1 MVPMKVIALIGSRG
15 KQGRTAKAANAWM
28 DGFRSAGGEVEAFF
42 LPELKI
48 ERCRQC
54 DDDGWG
60 LCLRE
65 GKCIITDDMQKL
77 AEGIKK
83 ADAVLMATPV
93 YWGELS
99 ESLRAFIDRLRR
111 TALHHDGKKG
121 IAEKPVFG
129 ICVAGGG
136 GGAAPE
142 CAGRMERILRDC
154 GFHLEDVVPARRQ
167 NLDYKLEVLKTSGAA
182 FARRK

>member
-1 MVPMKVIALIGSRG
+1 MLAMKIIALIGSRG
-15 KQGRTAKAANAWM
+15 KQGRTAKAAGAWL
-28 DGFRSAGGEVEAFF
+28 DGFRSAGGEAEVFF
-42 LPELKI
+42 TPELKI

-54 DDDGWG
+54 NDDGWG
-60 LCLRE
+60 DCLGK
-65 GKCIITDDMQKL
+65 GKCIINDDMQKL
-77 AEGIKK
+77 SEAIKK
-83 ADAVLMATPV
+83 ADGVLFATPV

-99 ESLRAFIDRLRR
+99 ESLRAFVDRLRR
-111 TALHHDGKKG
+111 TALHHEGKKG
-121 IAEKPVFG
+121 ITDKPVFG

-154 GFHLEDVVPARRQ
+154 GFNLEDVVPARRQ
-167 NLDYKLEVLKTSGAA
+167 NLDSKLEVLKLAGSA

>member
-1 MVPMKVIALIGSRG
+1 MLDMKVIALIGSRG
-15 KQGRTAKAANAWM
+15 RNGQTAKAAGAWM
-28 DGFRSAGGEVEAFF
+28 DGLRAAGGEVEAFY

-54 DDDGWG
+54 DEDGWG
-60 LCLRE
+60 LCLKE
-65 GKCIITDDMQKL
+65 GRCIINDDMQKL
-77 AEGIKK
+77 SEGIKK
-83 ADAVLMATPV
+83 ADAVLFATPV

-111 TALHHDGKKG
+111 TARHHDGQKG
-121 IAEKPVFG
+121 ISGKPVFG

-142 CAGRMERILRDC
+142 CAARMERIFRD
-154 GFHLEDVVPARRQ
+154 
-167 NLDYKLEVLKTSGAA
+167 
-182 FARRK
+182 